1 MHIYLN
7 KEQLPPLF
15 VYLAERY
22 ARIEEVPSYQEET
35 IGFEK
40 LLGVLEGV
48 RMDTYYPDTLDKT
61 TYLLLQ
67 INKGHFF
74 SNGNKRLAL
83 VVATVFLDLNG
94 KKLKA
99 LPKEEYQALLQR
111 LFPEYKT
118 WSDFPEFS
126 STDFAT
132 YHLSIVIAD
141 SGTFNITHDDLKNR
155 VKTFF
160 AGATE

>member
-1 MHIYLN
+1 MYIYLD

-22 ARIEEVPSYQEET
+22 ARIEEVPSYQDET
-35 IGFEK
+35 IGFGK

-48 RMDTYYPDTLDKT
+48 RMDTYYPDTLDKAG
-61 TYLLLQ
+61 YLLIQ

-94 KKLKA
+94 KRLKS
-99 LPKEEYQALLQR
+99 LSKEEYQALLGR
-111 LFPEYKT
+111 LFPEYKD

-132 YHLSIVIAD
+132 YHLSIIIAD
-141 SGTFNITHDDLKNR
+141 SGTFNIDHDDLKAR
-155 VKTFF
+155 VKAFF
-160 AGATE
+160 AEATE

>member
-1 MHIYLN
+1 MHIYLD

-22 ARIEEVPSYQEET
+22 ARIEDVPSYQDET
-35 IGFEK
+35 TGFAK

-48 RMDTYYPDTLDKT
+48 RMDIYYPDTLDKAG
-61 TYLLLQ
+61 YLLIQ

-83 VVATVFLDLNG
+83 VIATVFLDFNERH
-94 KKLKA
+94 LKA
-99 LPKEEYQALLQR
+99 ITKEAYRAILER
-111 LFPEYKT
+111 LFPEYQG
-118 WSDFPEFS
+118 WSDFSEFT

-132 YHLSIVIAD
+132 YHLSIIIAD
-141 SGTFNITHDDLKNR
+141 SGALH
-155 VKTFF
+155 
-160 AGATE
+160 